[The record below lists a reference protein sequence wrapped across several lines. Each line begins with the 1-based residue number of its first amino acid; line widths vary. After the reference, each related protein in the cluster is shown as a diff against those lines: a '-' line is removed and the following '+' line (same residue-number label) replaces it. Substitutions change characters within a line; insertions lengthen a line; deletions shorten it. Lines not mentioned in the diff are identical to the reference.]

1 MKTFSK
7 KIMVSLLAV
16 ITALCAFFGVLLI
29 SPQTV
34 SADEAVA
41 TASTVDYSTWKKTQ
55 LNVGDK
61 PYNKIIMIKIDES
74 TFKSLNEYY
83 DCFFSTTGQSSCSGR
98 DFHPELVWYGPSLSD
113 WEELATD
120 NLAALFASAADDG
133 LWFECLDFSSSIDWA
148 VYDLY
153 PQTYTFYEMG
163 DMCECGNNCQDW
175 ILSVTTDDTITAIA
189 EGVTLYELTE
199 PIHANYDL
207 TAVQTLDHAKYTQEN
222 AITEETN
229 FANAWIRLYNG
240 LSNNVFLGGVD
251 EGWSLNA
258 GDDHQLFYSSAD
270 LKDVY
275 YFKLPTVVTDEYV
288 DVYIPS
294 GTFISAEKYELTIP
308 TALYVD
314 NLNYA
319 QYETHV
325 KVLSMPVYE
334 VTVDFEMPNTVN
346 YIESDVEYMDNIAGK
361 YIRVYEGKDV
371 WIYTSKESIA
381 NMHALCTNGVFKIIS
396 ADGTYYDVTLPS
408 NVGDGYV
415 DVYIPIGTFTDGEY
429 TFELI
434 DTYFVGNYEEQ
445 LKVLTAPAEVPSN
458 PEEPEQ
464 PEEPDNPDEGQVGN
478 DNADEEKSFS
488 QKVVQFFKSLSTK
501 DMILYLS
508 ILILFV
514 ACIILAFRKKQ

>member
-41 TASTVDYSTWKKTQ
+41 TASTVDYSTLKKTQ
-55 LNVGDK
+55 LDVGDTI
-61 PYNKIIMIKIDES
+61 YNKTIMMHLDIRE
-74 TFKSLNEYY
+74 THPGY
-83 DCFFSTTGQSSCSGR
+83 FFSTTSQGTCDTVKIFDAQVRTIYLSEGDS
-98 DFHPELVWYGPSLSD
+98 YMSLIESLRSENQD
-113 WEELATD
+113 YFNVYMQATD
-120 NLAALFASAADDG
+120 SEFSWESEQINLDEA
-133 LWFECLDFSSSIDWA
+133 WFVFSFDEQS
-148 VYDLY
+148 
-153 PQTYTFYEMG
+153 YTFQGAYE
-163 DMCECGNNCQDW
+163 MCECETAHENADVWVDTN
-175 ILSVTTDDTITAIA
+175 DTITAIA
-189 EGVTLYELTE
+189 EGITLYELTE

-207 TAVQTLDHAKYTQEN
+207 TAVQTLDHDKYTQEN

-240 LSNNVFLGGVD
+240 LSNNVFLGGID

-258 GDDHQLFYSSAD
+258 GDDHQFFYSSAD

-346 YIESDVEYMDNIAGK
+346 YIESDVEFMDNIAGK

-371 WIYTSKESIA
+371 WIYTTKTSIA
-381 NMHALCTNGVFKIIS
+381 NLHALCTNGVFKIIS

-434 DTYFVGNYEEQ
+434 DTYLVGSYEEQ
-445 LKVLTAPAEVPSN
+445 LKVLTAPAKVPSN
-458 PEEPEQ
+458 SEESKE
-464 PEEPDNPDEGQVGN
+464 DNNNGFEVLLSCVLGVILVL
-478 DNADEEKSFS
+478 SVVYLFS
-488 QKVVQFFKSLSTK
+488 VKPFKK
-501 DMILYLS
+501 R
-508 ILILFV
+508 
-514 ACIILAFRKKQ
+514 RK